1 MPFGSSCRSLV
12 PPPCGL
18 PRRESQGRPG
28 GDRVPVVTLRRKGIP
43 REEVLAPADRGGARR
58 RRRVQGA
65 WRRLIVSDASNT
77 TASGSS
83 GTRSFSSG
91 TGERR
96 LVATREERG

>member
-1 MPFGSSCRSLV
+1 MPWGFLLGGFV
-12 PPPCGL
+12 PAWGL
-18 PRRESQGRPG
+18 PPRESQAMPG

-96 LVATREERG
+96 RVATREERG